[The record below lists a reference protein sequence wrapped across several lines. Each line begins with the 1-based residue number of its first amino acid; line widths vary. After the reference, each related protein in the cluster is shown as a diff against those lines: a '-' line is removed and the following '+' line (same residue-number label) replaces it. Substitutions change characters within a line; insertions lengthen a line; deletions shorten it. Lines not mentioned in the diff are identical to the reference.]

1 MTLSKPLPAPR
12 ECYPC
17 TACCDGW
24 LEINVP
30 GVARAWKD
38 HPCTHRTDAGC
49 GIFGK
54 KERPQTCNK
63 FLCFWR
69 VQGSPFPE
77 WMRPDLSKVIVIFN
91 RFVWQGVQVDIAVPM
106 GHSVPPQPLE
116 WLKRFAEINQRPLMW
131 AEQIMEKG
139 LYTDRWKFGAHG
151 PPAFQTEMAER
162 VGRGD
167 LPWKHGP
174 AAEFGIPKAEA
185 NTPQ

>member
-24 LEINVP
+24 LEVNVP
-30 GVARAWKD
+30 GAHAWKD
-38 HPCTHRTDAGC
+38 HPCSHRIDAGC
-49 GIFGK
+49 SIFDNPDRPK
-54 KERPQTCNK
+54 LCKE
-63 FLCFWR
+63 FLCAWR
-69 VQGSPFPE
+69 VKGSPFPE
-77 WMRPDLSKVIVIFN
+77 WMRPDLSNVIVMFK
-91 RFVWQGVQVDIAVPM
+91 RFMWQGMDVDIAVPM
-106 GHSVPPQPLE
+106 GYFVPPPALE
-116 WLKRFAEINQRPLMW
+116 WLKRFAELNQRPLMW

-139 LYTDRWKFGAHG
+139 VYTDRWKFGAHG

-162 VGRGD
+162 VGRGES
-167 LPWKHGP
+167 PWKYGS